1 MFQGFSKKQSFNGFP
16 SRHFGV
22 NQRSAYGLGGL
33 VLWMD
38 AGNGIPNM
46 TNLAAVPSWT
56 DLATGNQFLQPT
68 AGNQPRW
75 VASDSR
81 YNNLP
86 VVQGVDAARRMVS
99 SFVYNNFR
107 TIALVANFDIIN
119 SGNVVLG
126 WSPTQSHFII
136 LGGTFG
142 GYNGVGSRNPV
153 NTMSA
158 GTTENTA
165 VKIGVLSK
173 NGIWVNGV
181 KEYTG
186 DTYISLLSYDTIL
199 GSSGVN
205 AYGLVGSLAE
215 LIGWSQDHDEIT
227 ISNILNAKYAIY

>member
-1 MFQGFSKKQSFNGFP
+1 MFKGFSNKQSFNGFP
-16 SRHFGV
+16 ERIFGQ
-22 NQRSAYGLGGL
+22 NSRSAYGFNG
-33 VLWMD
+33 VNLWLD
-38 AGNGIPNM
+38 ASNGIPNQ

-56 DLATGNQFLQPT
+56 DLATGNEFLQQT

-75 VASDSR
+75 IASDAR

-86 VVQGVDAARRMVS
+86 VVQGVDSARRMLSRV
-99 SFVYNNFR
+99 VYSNFK
-107 TIALVANFDIIN
+107 TIALVANYDIIN

-126 WSPTQSHFII
+126 WSPAQSHFII

-153 NTMSA
+153 NTMAA

-173 NGIWVNGV
+173 NGVWVNGV

-186 DTYISLLSYDTIL
+186 DTYIGSLSYDTVL
-199 GSSGVN
+199 GSSNVN
-205 AYGLVGSLAE
+205 SYGLIGSLAE
-215 LIGWSQDHDEIT
+215 LIGWSQDHDEMA
-227 ISNILNAKYAIY
+227 ISGALNQKYAIY